1 MPKQFLVNIVLASA
15 LLFSQGG
22 SFLIAA
28 LCPHLQS
35 ESVSCEAQVST
46 PTMSHEQMA
55 HEAMGHGAM
64 HHGDSSEP
72 ESPATT
78 NLGKIALSQLPEAC
92 SHCTIHSGT
101 TPTGATLRFADTVKR
116 SFDLNIPPA
125 ASPVEPVVATSVAV
139 LSSRAHGPPGETVPR
154 HLLINIFRL

>member
-35 ESVSCEAQVST
+35 GTASCEAQVAT

-55 HEAMGHGAM
+55 HEEMGHAM

-72 ESPATT
+72 ESFATT
-78 NLGKIALSQLPEAC
+78 NPGKIALSQLPEAC
-92 SHCTIHSGT
+92 SHCAIHSGT

-116 SFDLNIPPA
+116 SFDLNIPLA
-125 ASPVEPVVATSVAV
+125 ASRVGSVVASSVSV